1 MRSALAMVSLCG
13 HHVPHI
19 QLLKTIT
26 VVIAMTLP
34 ISANRIDRNI
44 NPDGCGEAAP
54 VGRVYNGEA
63 ISRESVPWIV
73 EVLGLLGC
81 AGSIITSNVI
91 LTAAHCLTQ
100 NGKFAAQVY
109 VLFNTTTM
117 ASGHTIKAERMML
130 PRRYIKRGDMSYDVA
145 LVKLPIDLKFNR
157 IMKPVCLPEEDIDVA
172 EKTLIIAGWGRT
184 KPAVKSTTLLH
195 AKIVGLP
202 DELCQQLLRIIQN
215 PITKRMVKRGPMVC
229 TMGLSTNVCEGDSG
243 GPLMLKDDEGRT
255 TQVGI
260 ASVTVQ
266 CGPKLPAMF
275 SRVAFQ
281 MKWIKQKLNHPA
293 RWRTLRFDRNFHK
306 LAPKA
311 PASVSM

>member
-1 MRSALAMVSLCG
+1 MRCLSLISLAFFATAPVEAT
-13 HHVPHI
+13 
-19 QLLKTIT
+19 KE
-26 VVIAMTLP
+26 
-34 ISANRIDRNI
+34 IDTAI
-44 NPDGCGEAAP
+44 NPEGCGISEP
-54 VGRVYNGEA
+54 VGRIYNGEP
-63 ISRESVPWIV
+63 ISREYVPWMV
-73 EVLGLLGC
+73 QLFTPVNSTDGHACG
-81 AGSIITSNVI
+81 GSIITSNVI
-91 LTAAHCLTQ
+91 LTAAHCLIEDGVFPEKVFVFFNSTSYLR
-100 NGKFAAQVY
+100 GTA
-109 VLFNTTTM
+109 VL
-117 ASGHTIKAERMML
+117 AEKIMVH
-130 PRRYIKRGDMSYDVA
+130 PRYLKGSEIVYDVA
-145 LVKLPIDLKFNR
+145 LVKLARDLKFNR
-157 IMKPVCLPEEDIDVA
+157 IMKPVCLPEEDIDAA

-215 PITKRMVKRGPMVC
+215 PITKRMVKEGPMIC

-266 CGPKLPAMF
+266 CSPKSPAMF